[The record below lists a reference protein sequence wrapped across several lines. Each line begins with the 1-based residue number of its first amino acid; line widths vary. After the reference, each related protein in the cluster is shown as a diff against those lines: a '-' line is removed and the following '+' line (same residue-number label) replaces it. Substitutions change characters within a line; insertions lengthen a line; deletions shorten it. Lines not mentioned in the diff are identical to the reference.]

1 MSGSPCADCFS
12 GFVHDGTPTGKI
24 ATIHGLPVYVAEP
37 GNGVKPKGLIV
48 MIHDAFG
55 MDFVNNKILADRY
68 AKRGGFLVY
77 LPDFM
82 DGEYSDDLNCS
93 ATNECPVS

>member
-1 MSGSPCADCFS
+1 MSNGPCADCFS
-12 GFVHDGTPTGKI
+12 GSVHEGTPTGNI
-24 ATIHGLPVYVAEP
+24 VTIHGLRVYVAEP
-37 GNGVKPKGLIV
+37 DVDIKPKGLIV

-82 DGEYSDDLNCS
+82 DGK
-93 ATNECPVS
+93 

>member
-1 MSGSPCADCFS
+1 MSGGPCAECFS
-12 GFVHDGTPTGKI
+12 GFVHDGTPTGKVT
-24 ATIHGLPVYVAEP
+24 AIHGLRVYAAEP
-37 GNGVKPKGLIV
+37 EDGVKPKGLIV

-82 DGEYSDDLNCS
+82 DGGH
-93 ATNECPVS
+93 